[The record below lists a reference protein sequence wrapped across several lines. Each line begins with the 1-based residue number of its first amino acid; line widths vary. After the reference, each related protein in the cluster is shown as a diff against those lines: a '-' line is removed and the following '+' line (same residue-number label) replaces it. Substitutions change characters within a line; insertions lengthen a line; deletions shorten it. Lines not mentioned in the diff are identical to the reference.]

1 MIPWKTIADEYLQQE
16 FTCLESLLHE
26 YHPTVLD
33 RLDHLLEKATRH
45 QGDEDDLGLFEAYKN
60 ISSTLDGPLV
70 LALYL
75 YSICR
80 DEWERTDSFAS
91 IRKVI
96 RVHES
101 LLEQILKLIS
111 DPEEAKIT
119 HVILRHI
126 SSLDGCMNAESALNA
141 SSPTGMIEAAEKVL
155 NVVNEVL
162 RLSEN
167 LEPRYCTIGEAIRRD
182 ALASRCYFQAIRLVA
197 TAVEAF
203 NVKANYASTRFKEA
217 IAAVRAA
224 ENDPV
229 LREDFYST
237 ERKAHRAA
245 LQVML
250 SRLDF
255 PRVHVENARIIYVY
269 PFVLKDISPETL
281 LELAGRFE
289 KAWPNGLPRPSHP
302 EPLRL
307 SDVWESSDP
316 EGRGYGGVVL
326 RLPPVEIVSADGTL
340 LEGIELEFRL
350 SRLGNHAFRV
360 CSWMKA
366 AYEHDVYQA
375 MRRGS
380 DQMGEERV
388 RCNDCEWPKLI
399 HFAKDMIGGVVVAL
413 RTLGCGSVEPLMNL
427 PNDSHCILAVRSM
440 TWIEADDASRP
451 ATSDDF
457 LSPDA
462 PKLFLRP
469 VRQAATALEEW
480 VLFPEPSPETLIRR
494 GMRGDLVA
502 RTANT
507 TFIYLPNSPHFLLLE
522 FEEMAEFIATLPPLL
537 TLWRHNLGRHVQTA
551 RRCLRKLEEGRKS
564 PSAVLDTEEID
575 SERIALREEMATVQ
589 SNLALLRSSAIC
601 HTAVHRDFLD
611 RLYTMAALERI
622 EQDYDRDCSVADAV
636 FQEIGELDRLVRE
649 RHERFVQAEEA
660 RERRKIEVILSLVA
674 NASVADVFNLINS
687 AFGAKDWILYEV
699 AAIGVMALS
708 MVGLFWKLNRRRP
721 Q

>member
-33 RLDHLLEKATRH
+33 RLDHLFDKATRH
-45 QGDEDDLGLFEAYKN
+45 QGDEDDLGLFEAYKS

-101 LLEQILKLIS
+101 LLERILKLIS
-111 DPEEAKIT
+111 DPVEAKIT

-126 SSLDGCMNAESALNA
+126 SSLDGCMSAESALNA

-203 NVKANYASTRFKEA
+203 NVKANYASTRLKEA

-237 ERKAHRAA
+237 ELEAHRAA
-245 LQVML
+245 LEVML

-255 PRVHVENARIIYVY
+255 PRVH
-269 PFVLKDISPETL
+269 
-281 LELAGRFE
+281 
-289 KAWPNGLPRPSHP
+289 
-302 EPLRL
+302 
-307 SDVWESSDP
+307 
-316 EGRGYGGVVL
+316 
-326 RLPPVEIVSADGTL
+326 
-340 LEGIELEFRL
+340 
-350 SRLGNHAFRV
+350 
-360 CSWMKA
+360 
-366 AYEHDVYQA
+366 
-375 MRRGS
+375 
-380 DQMGEERV
+380 
-388 RCNDCEWPKLI
+388 
-399 HFAKDMIGGVVVAL
+399 
-413 RTLGCGSVEPLMNL
+413 
-427 PNDSHCILAVRSM
+427 
-440 TWIEADDASRP
+440 
-451 ATSDDF
+451 
-457 LSPDA
+457 
-462 PKLFLRP
+462 
-469 VRQAATALEEW
+469 
-480 VLFPEPSPETLIRR
+480 
-494 GMRGDLVA
+494 
-502 RTANT
+502 
-507 TFIYLPNSPHFLLLE
+507 
-522 FEEMAEFIATLPPLL
+522 
-537 TLWRHNLGRHVQTA
+537 
-551 RRCLRKLEEGRKS
+551 
-564 PSAVLDTEEID
+564 
-575 SERIALREEMATVQ
+575 EEMATVQ

-611 RLYTMAALERI
+611 RLYTMAGLERI

-636 FQEIGELDRLVRE
+636 FQEVGELDRLVRE

-660 RERRKIEVILSLVA
+660 RERRKIELILSLVA
-674 NASVADVFNLINS
+674 IASVADVFNLINS

-708 MVGLFWKLNRRRP
+708 TVGLFWKLNRLLPGYFLYKTRRAGAYDAVFSAVS
-721 Q
+721 